1 MKKRIICLAL
11 VLLMV
16 CTLASCSCFK
26 QGPLEEKYVYDMDK
40 YIELPEYKEHK
51 IDLELDALQAAID
64 TYLKNNSVEYVVK
77 RGDNIYLDIT
87 VYDEKVFTADDGS
100 VEKIKGAKNEALSK
114 SNYLVEN
121 LGSSPLPY
129 KIETEIINAELSIK
143 DIITRNFRYSDLED
157 YCPAEYEGKG
167 FYFEIKIMD
176 KVIEKGD
183 VVDVSFK
190 GYYIDEEGN
199 IKKDENGKRVEP
211 FSQADNEKF
220 FIGSKLAIDDFEN
233 NMIGQTVGKEFS
245 FYATFP
251 EDYHD
256 EDLAKK
262 KVIFYATINKV
273 NTAPTYNNDFV
284 KLIFPDYSTTASFE
298 AELKKDYVMN
308 AMFTYV
314 LDNTKFLEFPKAE
327 YNEIKDSI
335 EASAESFEEYYGYTF
350 DEYVKNAYNMTRDE
364 YIKSQMKTEMVYY
377 SIAKAEGI
385 EPTPEMLTNEKTE
398 LITYYKTTYMADQG
412 YDEKTALSTA
422 EEFVANLGDIYIY
435 ENVLYDLV
443 EEFLYTNAKVTEVE
457 KTYTSVS
464 EEMAKE
470 QVGEKK

>member
-11 VLLMV
+11 ILIMV
-16 CTLASCSCFK
+16 CSLASCSCFR
-26 QGPLEEKYVYDMDK
+26 QGPLEEKYVYDMNK
-40 YIELPEYKEHK
+40 YIELPEYKEHQ

-64 TYLKNNSVEYVVK
+64 TYLKNNSIEYVVT
-77 RGDNIYLDIT
+77 RGDNVYVDIT

-100 VEKIKGAKNEALSK
+100 VEKIKGNKNEALSK

-129 KIETEIINAELSIK
+129 KIETDIINAELSIK
-143 DIITRNFRYSDLED
+143 DIITRNYQYSDLED

-176 KVIEKGD
+176 KIIEKGD

-190 GYYIDEEGN
+190 GYHIDEEGN
-199 IKKDENGKRVEP
+199 IAKDENGKRVEP
-211 FSQADNEKF
+211 FSESNNERF

-256 EDLAKK
+256 QDLAKE
-262 KVIFYATINKV
+262 KVLFYVTIKKV

-284 KLIFPDYSTTASFE
+284 KAIFPDYGTTASFE

-314 LDNTKFLEFPKAE
+314 LDNTKFLEYPKAE
-327 YNEIKDSI
+327 YNEIKASI
-335 EASAESFEEYYGYTF
+335 EESAESFEEYYGYTF

-377 SIAKAEGI
+377 SIAKLEGI
-385 EPTPEMLTNEKTE
+385 EPTPEMLTNEETE
-398 LITYYKTTYMADQG
+398 LITYYKTMYMAEQG
-412 YDEKTALSTA
+412 YSESDALATA
-422 EEFVANLGDIYIY
+422 EEFVSNLGDIYIY

-443 EEFLYTNAKVTEVE
+443 EEFLYTNANVEEVE

-464 EEMAKE
+464 EEIAKE
-470 QVGEKK
+470 NAGVKK